1 MTKTNTYT
9 MAAIAK
15 QLGVQVAQTTVLA
28 QMYATFGATVTRP
41 QTKSWEKTQGV
52 SLRFFR
58 ANKANRLGRGVYQIP
73 ASVTGVAVAVPVV
86 DDAVTVVAD
95 ARATVDDQARLAFMA
110 AQLGVPL
117 TEEQVDAANAANAA
131 A

>member
-1 MTKTNTYT
+1 MTKTKTNT
-9 MAAIAK
+9 MAAMAK
-15 QLGVQVAQTTVLA
+15 QLGVQVAQTAVLA

-41 QTKSWEKTQGV
+41 QTKAWEKTRGV

-73 ASVTGVAVAVPVV
+73 ASVTGVAGVAVSVPVV
-86 DDAVTVVAD
+86 DDAVTDVAN
-95 ARATVDDQARLAFMA
+95 AT
-110 AQLGVPL
+110 
-117 TEEQVDAANAANAA
+117 NAANAA

>member
-1 MTKTNTYT
+1 MTNTNT
-9 MAAIAK
+9 MRSEFRAA

-28 QMYATFGATVTRP
+28 QLHATFGATVTRA

-73 ASVTGVAVAVPVV
+73 ASVTGVAGVAVAVPVV
-86 DDAVTVVAD
+86 DDAATDVA
-95 ARATVDDQARLAFMA
+95 
-110 AQLGVPL
+110 
-117 TEEQVDAANAANAA
+117 DAANAANAA
-131 A
+131 NAAQGL

>member
-41 QTKSWEKTQGV
+41 QTKAWEKTQGV

>member
-1 MTKTNTYT
+1 MTNTNTNT
-9 MAAIAK
+9 MAAIAT

-28 QMYATFGATVTRP
+28 QLHATFGATVTRA

-73 ASVTGVAVAVPVV
+73 ASVTGGAAAAPVV
-86 DDAVTVVAD
+86 DDAVTAVAD
-95 ARATVDDQARLAFMA
+95 ARGPAVA
-110 AQLGVPL
+110 
-117 TEEQVDAANAANAA
+117 DAANAAQGL
-131 A
+131 

>member
-1 MTKTNTYT
+1 MKKRENRQMTNTNTYT

-28 QMYATFGATVTRP
+28 QMQATFGATVTRA

-86 DDAVTVVAD
+86 DDAVTDVAD
-95 ARATVDDQARLAFMA
+95 ATNAT
-110 AQLGVPL
+110 
-117 TEEQVDAANAANAA
+117 NAA

>member
-1 MTKTNTYT
+1 MTNTNT

-15 QLGVQVAQTTVLA
+15 QLGVQVAQTAVLVEL
-28 QMYATFGATVTRP
+28 QATFGATVTRP
-41 QTKSWEKTQGV
+41 QTKAWEKAQGV

-73 ASVTGVAVAVPVV
+73 ASVTGVAGVAVAVPVV
-86 DDAVTVVAD
+86 DDAVSDVATVVAD
-95 ARATVDDQARLAFMA
+95 A
-110 AQLGVPL
+110 
-117 TEEQVDAANAANAA
+117 ANAA

>member
-1 MTKTNTYT
+1 MTNTNTKT

-15 QLGVQVAQTTVLA
+15 QLGVQVAQTAVLA
-28 QMYATFGATVTRP
+28 QMHATFGATVTRA

-73 ASVTGVAVAVPVV
+73 ASVTGVAGVAAAQAGVAVAVPVV
-86 DDAVTVVAD
+86 DDAVTAVAD
-95 ARATVDDQARLAFMA
+95 ARGPAVA
-110 AQLGVPL
+110 
-117 TEEQVDAANAANAA
+117 DAANAANAA
-131 A
+131 QGL

>member
-1 MTKTNTYT
+1 MTNTNTNT
-9 MAAIAK
+9 MAAMAK
-15 QLGVQVAQTTVLA
+15 QLGVQVAQTAVLA
-28 QMYATFGATVTRP
+28 QMYATFGATVTRA
-41 QTKSWEKTQGV
+41 QTKAWEKTQGV

-73 ASVTGVAVAVPVV
+73 ASVTGVAG
-86 DDAVTVVAD
+86 VAD

-117 TEEQVDAANAANAA
+117 TEEQVDAANATNAANAA

>member
-1 MTKTNTYT
+1 MTKTNTV
-9 MAAIAK
+9 AAMAK
-15 QLGVQVAQTTVLA
+15 QLGVQVAQTAVLA
-28 QMYATFGATVTRP
+28 QLHATFGATVTRA

-73 ASVTGVAVAVPVV
+73 ASVTGVASVAVAVRVV
-86 DDAVTVVAD
+86 DDAVSDVATVVAD
-95 ARATVDDQARLAFMA
+95 AT
-110 AQLGVPL
+110 
-117 TEEQVDAANAANAA
+117 NAANAA

>member
-1 MTKTNTYT
+1 MTKTKTNSL
-9 MAAIAK
+9 AAANRKWSHMAK

-28 QMYATFGATVTRP
+28 QLQATFGATVTRA
-41 QTKSWEKTQGV
+41 QTKAWEKTEGV

-58 ANKANRLGRGVYQIP
+58 ANKANRLRRGVYQIP
-73 ASVTGVAVAVPVV
+73 ASVTGVAGLVAVPDV

-95 ARATVDDQARLAFMA
+95 ATNAT
-110 AQLGVPL
+110 
-117 TEEQVDAANAANAA
+117 NAA

>member
-15 QLGVQVAQTTVLA
+15 QLGVQVAQTAVLA
-28 QMYATFGATVTRP
+28 QMHATFGATVTRP
-41 QTKSWEKTQGV
+41 QTKAWEKTQGV

-86 DDAVTVVAD
+86 DDAVTDVAD
-95 ARATVDDQARLAFMA
+95 ATNAT
-110 AQLGVPL
+110 
-117 TEEQVDAANAANAA
+117 NAA

>member
-1 MTKTNTYT
+1 MTKTNTNT

-15 QLGVQVAQTTVLA
+15 QLGAQVAQTAVLA
-28 QMYATFGATVTRP
+28 QMHATFGATVTRA

-86 DDAVTVVAD
+86 DDAVTDVA
-95 ARATVDDQARLAFMA
+95 
-110 AQLGVPL
+110 
-117 TEEQVDAANAANAA
+117 DAANAAA
-131 A
+131 

>member
-1 MTKTNTYT
+1 MKKRENRQMTNTNTNT
-9 MAAIAK
+9 MAAIAT

-28 QMYATFGATVTRP
+28 QLHATFGATVTRA

-73 ASVTGVAVAVPVV
+73 ASVTGVAGVAVAVPVV
-86 DDAVTVVAD
+86 DDAATDVA
-95 ARATVDDQARLAFMA
+95 
-110 AQLGVPL
+110 
-117 TEEQVDAANAANAA
+117 DAANAANAA
-131 A
+131 QGL

>member
-1 MTKTNTYT
+1 

-15 QLGVQVAQTTVLA
+15 QLGVQVAQTAVLA

-41 QTKSWEKTQGV
+41 QTKAWEKTQGV

-73 ASVTGVAVAVPVV
+73 ASVTGVAGVAVAVPVV
-86 DDAVTVVAD
+86 DDAVSDVATVVAD
-95 ARATVDDQARLAFMA
+95 AT
-110 AQLGVPL
+110 
-117 TEEQVDAANAANAA
+117 NAA

>member
-1 MTKTNTYT
+1 MKKRENKQMTNTNTKT

-15 QLGVQVAQTTVLA
+15 QLGVQVAQTAVLA
-28 QMYATFGATVTRP
+28 QMHATFGATVTRA

-73 ASVTGVAVAVPVV
+73 ASVTGVAGVAAAQAGVAVAVPVV
-86 DDAVTVVAD
+86 DDAVTAVAD
-95 ARATVDDQARLAFMA
+95 ARGPAVA
-110 AQLGVPL
+110 
-117 TEEQVDAANAANAA
+117 DAANAAQGL
-131 A
+131 

>member
-1 MTKTNTYT
+1 MTNTNTNT
-9 MAAIAK
+9 MAAMAK
-15 QLGVQVAQTTVLA
+15 QLGVQVAQTAVLA
-28 QMYATFGATVTRP
+28 QMYATFGATVTRA
-41 QTKSWEKTQGV
+41 QTKAWEKTQGV

-73 ASVTGVAVAVPVV
+73 ASVTGVAG
-86 DDAVTVVAD
+86 VAD

-117 TEEQVDAANAANAA
+117 SEEQVDAANATNAANAA

>member
-1 MTKTNTYT
+1 MKKRENKQMTNTNTKT

-15 QLGVQVAQTTVLA
+15 QLGVQVAQTAVLA
-28 QMYATFGATVTRP
+28 QMHATFGATVTRA

-73 ASVTGVAVAVPVV
+73 ASVTGVAGVAVAVPVV
-86 DDAVTVVAD
+86 DDAVTAVAD
-95 ARATVDDQARLAFMA
+95 ARGPAVA
-110 AQLGVPL
+110 
-117 TEEQVDAANAANAA
+117 DAANAAQGL
-131 A
+131 

>member
-1 MTKTNTYT
+1 MTKTNTNT
-9 MAAIAK
+9 MAAMAK
-15 QLGVQVAQTTVLA
+15 QLGVQVAQTAVLA
-28 QMYATFGATVTRP
+28 QMHATFGATVTRA

-73 ASVTGVAVAVPVV
+73 ASVTGVAGVAVAVPVG
-86 DDAVTVVAD
+86 DDAVSDVATVVAD
-95 ARATVDDQARLAFMA
+95 AT
-110 AQLGVPL
+110 
-117 TEEQVDAANAANAA
+117 NAANAA